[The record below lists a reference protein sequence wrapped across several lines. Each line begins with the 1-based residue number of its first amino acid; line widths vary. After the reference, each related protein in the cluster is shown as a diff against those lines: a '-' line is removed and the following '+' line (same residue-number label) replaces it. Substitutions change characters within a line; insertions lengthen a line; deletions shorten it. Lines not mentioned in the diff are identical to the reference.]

1 MILFSDW
8 RISAGSQLGRQYD
21 NVVPLHVEGN
31 IPPGWI
37 WELLIEAGPN
47 MDIISLESR
56 DDGLY
61 AELQANNLGLAGPYT
76 VQLRG
81 SQGERRKHT
90 NIIQIYIPPS
100 LSGDERWPVLPTEF
114 SQAEERIR
122 QLNAHPPYAGG
133 NGYWMIWD
141 LEQEDY
147 TQSKLPLPEVSVGP
161 MGPTGP
167 RGFTGATGPTGPT
180 GERGATGPTG
190 LMGPT
195 GQTGAAG
202 ATGPKGVAGPVG
214 PTGPTGSAGTRGERG
229 PTGPTGATG
238 PQGLRGATGPTG
250 PQGPTG
256 ARGEMGPTGP
266 TGPSGARGE
275 QGTTGPTG
283 PTGPT
288 GSRGAEGKDAPQIKD
303 DTVTATNPWSSRK
316 SVDTLAPAFEA
327 SGPVV
332 TCNPVKGYPLNVV
345 SQIVPVQEGSGDPS
359 PDNVRPIRGWDEAN
373 LRTAGKNL
381 IGNFKPGENQ
391 VFGVS
396 WSIDRD
402 SISAVGTASGGTSTT
417 VSGDLLNLLIK
428 KLSQATY
435 VLSYK
440 STDSNIMLVA
450 IIYSSDGMVIK
461 YLSNGVPYTLQE
473 TGAYMNVFAQVSDG
487 KTANGKIYDIQLEIN
502 SVPTPYES
510 YHGSTITLPIGQT
523 VYGGTLDWTTGVM
536 TVSSIF
542 LRLDTTYRIDLYQYQ
557 GKNGV
562 LFSAP
567 LLYGSSR
574 IEGICSHE
582 ICTNQGSIPNK
593 SYIWLG
599 VDNQVV
605 YWIGV
610 LDALGLST
618 VDEFKTWLNTQNVQI
633 VYPMEEPVTIQLTPQ
648 EILALSGTNTI
659 YTDTGDTTVSG
670 RADPNTIIQQ
680 LAARI
685 AALEGAATNL

>member
-21 NVVPLHVEGN
+21 NVVPLRVEGD

-47 MDIISLESR
+47 MDIISLENR

-61 AELQANNLGLAGPYT
+61 AELKENNLGLAGPYT

-190 LMGPT
+190 QMGPT

-202 ATGPKGVAGPVG
+202 ATGPKGVTGPVG

-250 PQGPTG
+250 PKGPTG

-303 DTVTATNPWSSRK
+303 DTVSTTNPWSSRK
-316 SVDTLAPAFEA
+316 IVDTLAPAFES

-332 TCNPVKGYPLNVV
+332 TCNPVDGYPLHVV
-345 SQIVPVQEGSGDPS
+345 SQIVPVQEGEGDPS
-359 PDNVRPIRGWDEAN
+359 PDNVRPIKGWAEAN
-373 LRTAGKNL
+373 LWVGGANIINAFDEL
-381 IGNFKPGENQ
+381 IIPQ
-391 VFGVS
+391 
-396 WSIDRD
+396 DRYSF
-402 SISAVGTASGGTSTT
+402 SISSGNLFDAIKSLPRGKTLYMSWDDVGTNYDQGTSNMISFYNGGHSAGFKIQKNVAFIIPTDGIVYT
-417 VSGDLLNLLIK
+417 QLLCYAGTNK
-428 KLSQATY
+428 TQDA
-435 VLSYK
+435 VW
-440 STDSNIMLVA
+440 SNFRCGPTLESVA
-450 IIYSSDGMVIK
+450 DY
-461 YLSNGVPYTLQE
+461 VPYNP
-473 TGAYMNVFAQVSDG
+473 AS
-487 KTANGKIYDIQLEIN
+487 K
-502 SVPTPYES
+502 
-510 YHGSTITLPIGQT
+510 TITLPFGQV
-523 VYGGTLDWTTGVM
+523 VYGGTLDWTTGVL
-536 TVSSIF
+536 TVGSIF
-542 LRLDTTYRIDLYQYQ
+542 LKLDTTYSIGLYQFQ
-557 GKNGV
+557 DKNGV
-562 LFSAP
+562 FFSSP
-567 LLYGSSR
+567 LLYSPSR
-574 IEGICSHE
+574 IEGVCSHG
-582 ICTNQGSIPNK
+582 ICTTYPSI
-593 SYIWLG
+593 SSESWIWIGANNPL
-599 VDNQVV
+599 V

-610 LDALGLST
+610 LDVLGLST
-618 VDEFKTWLNTQNVQI
+618 VDEFKSWLDTQDVQI
-633 VYPMEEPVTIQLTPQ
+633 VYPMQEPVTIQLTPQ

-670 RADPNTIIQQ
+670 RADPNAIIQQ

-685 AALEGAATNL
+685 AALEGAAINL

>member
-21 NVVPLHVEGN
+21 NVVPLRVEGD

-47 MDIISLESR
+47 MDIISLENR

-61 AELQANNLGLAGPYT
+61 AELKENNLGLAGPYT

-190 LMGPT
+190 QMGPT

-202 ATGPKGVAGPVG
+202 ATGPKGVTGPVG

-250 PQGPTG
+250 PKGPTG

-303 DTVTATNPWSSRK
+303 DTVSTTNPWSSRK
-316 SVDTLAPAFEA
+316 IVDTLAPAFES

-332 TCNPVKGYPLNVV
+332 TCNPVDGYPLHVV
-345 SQIVPVQEGSGDPS
+345 SQIVPVQEGEGDPS
-359 PDNVRPIRGWDEAN
+359 PDNVRPIRGWDAAN
-373 LRTAGKNL
+373 LWVGGKNVFNKDNYFL
-381 IGNFKPGENQ
+381 AKEISFGGQYGGNVMTHESSSRVIFQMPAKPGQTYYFYNPQ
-391 VFGVS
+391 YQTY
-396 WSIDRD
+396 WLDRIVLLD
-402 SISAVGTASGGTSTT
+402 PEAMIGYQNLALYTSE
-417 VSGDLLNLLIK
+417 SRN
-428 KLSQATY
+428 
-435 VLSYK
+435 
-440 STDSNIMLVA
+440 
-450 IIYSSDGMVIK
+450 
-461 YLSNGVPYTLQE
+461 
-473 TGAYMNVFAQVSDG
+473 
-487 KTANGKIYDIQLEIN
+487 
-502 SVPTPYES
+502 YES
-510 YHGSTITLPIGQT
+510 YKFTFVNAPTNSMFVQFKKVDGSEFTQEDVDALTTTIGFGEIKEDIIPYNPTSQTITLPFGQT
-523 VYGGTLDWTTGVM
+523 VYGGTLDWNAGVLTVTHAEIASYSGEALPGAWISDRDVYSQGATPTTG
-536 TVSSIF
+536 
-542 LRLDTTYRIDLYQYQ
+542 
-557 GKNGV
+557 
-562 LFSAP
+562 A
-567 LLYGSSR
+567 
-574 IEGICSHE
+574 
-582 ICTNQGSIPNK
+582 
-593 SYIWLG
+593 
-599 VDNQVV
+599 QVV
-605 YWIGV
+605 YE
-610 LDALGLST
+610 LS
-618 VDEFKTWLNTQNVQI
+618 V
-633 VYPMEEPVTIQLTPQ
+633 PRTIQLTTT
-648 EILALSGTNTI
+648 EMLALSGANTI
-659 YTDTGDTTVSG
+659 YTDTGNTTVSG

-680 LAARI
+680 LATRI